1 MANTGAYVAGLA
13 FTATLFTARPAPAQ
27 DEVRTLVLHVDDY
40 ARIPSDVLAQAEREA
55 ARVYEAA
62 GVRVVWIHGDD
73 EAERD
78 TGGRHFRVLLLDTQ
92 MMHRKTGMEGIG
104 PDVLGT
110 AASGTDRAWVFTQRI
125 IERSLSSG
133 HEPAQLI
140 GRVMAHEI
148 GHLLL
153 HPGSHSPKGIMRAN
167 LSFRTHELAT
177 FTKPQADEI
186 LIALNRINYQRF

>member
-1 MANTGAYVAGLA
+1 MGTIGALTAGLA
-13 FTATLFTARPAPAQ
+13 CTATLFCAGPALAQ
-27 DEVRTLVLHVDDY
+27 DEARTLILHVDNY

-62 GVRVVWIHGDD
+62 GVRVAWIHGDD
-73 EAERD
+73 EADRD
-78 TGGRHFRVLLLDTQ
+78 AGGRHVRVLLLGTE
-92 MMHRKTGMEGIG
+92 MTHRKVGKDSIG

-110 AASGTDRAWVFTQRI
+110 AARGTGRAYVFTQRI
-125 IERSLSSG
+125 IEKALLNGRDSAELM
-133 HEPAQLI
+133 

-153 HPGSHSPKGIMRAN
+153 HEGSHSAEGIMRAN
-167 LSFRTHELAT
+167 LSLRTRGLNT

-186 LIALNRINYQRF
+186 LMVLNR